1 MINDESLFN
10 DFQNYFQE
18 FITSGV
24 VKEALIKSG
33 NHENVIKLL
42 ESDYFPAKK
51 LDPKYVFSLPLF
63 NEELEGYTNKDIL
76 VSVITATPF
85 FVNDYGNIRNNEEY
99 DNLKNIIFI
108 YNIAIKLLICMHE
121 VIINLA
127 YGYLFYISEGKIGPK
142 SPKLQAKTKAFNYVN
157 NPCDDDD
164 SYFDYLLFG
173 ERINKINFN
182 FVIRLLNGNF
192 SNLEKFKKEL
202 KESIDISK
210 KEKLG
215 KFLKKILE
223 KYPINTNFNYD
234 TIEASIRS
242 KYNELHYIRK

>member
-1 MINDESLFN
+1 
-10 DFQNYFQE
+10 
-18 FITSGV
+18 
-24 VKEALIKSG
+24 
-33 NHENVIKLL
+33 
-42 ESDYFPAKK
+42 
-51 LDPKYVFSLPLF
+51 
-63 NEELEGYTNKDIL
+63 
-76 VSVITATPF
+76 
-85 FVNDYGNIRNNEEY
+85 
-99 DNLKNIIFI
+99 
-108 YNIAIKLLICMHE
+108 MHE

-202 KESIDISK
+202 KEPIDISK

-215 KFLKKILE
+215 KFLQKILE
-223 KYPINTNFNYD
+223 NHKINTNLNYNS
-234 TIEASIRS
+234 IEASIRS
-242 KYNELHYIRK
+242 KNNELNYIRRNYYPDCIKI